1 MIKNAPLPFLQA
13 STRDFRHT
21 PCYWTLR
28 QEAERPQRTASN
40 PCRPQPFFT
49 CPEVQLQLGSP
60 ERWDETRTGKRAGGP
75 LTSLQLALP
84 ESSQALTRFKW
95 LQVHGADCV
104 STSTTHTASPRPR
117 RRLRLHV
124 HDADCVSTSTTQ
136 TASPGARRRLRL
148 HVHDADCV
156 SCADPTTNGTR
167 RQAPSA
173 NQRQAAMSSRPP
185 TSSLS
190 YPTCSRS
197 RPQSADPSSSGWRS
211 PLDLGVQG

>member
-13 STRDFRHT
+13 STRDFGHT

-104 STSTTHTASPRPR
+104 STSTT
-117 RRLRLHV
+117 
-124 HDADCVSTSTTQ
+124 Q
-136 TASPGARRRLRL
+136 TAPPRARRRLRL
-148 HVHDADCV
+148 PVHAADCV

-173 NQRQAAMSSRPP
+173 NQCQAAMSSHPP
-185 TSSLS
+185 PHL
-190 YPTCSRS
+190 
-197 RPQSADPSSSGWRS
+197 Q
-211 PLDLGVQG
+211 PLLPYVFAIEAAIG

>member
-40 PCRPQPFFT
+40 PCQPQPFFT

-60 ERWDETRTGKRAGGP
+60 ERWDKTRTGKRAGGP

-124 HDADCVSTSTTQ
+124 HDADCVWCT
-136 TASPGARRRLRL
+136 
-148 HVHDADCV
+148 
-156 SCADPTTNGTR
+156 DPTTNGTSR
-167 RQAPSA
+167 RAPSA
-173 NQRQAAMSSRPP
+173 NQCQAAMLSHPHLPP
-185 TSSLS
+185 LLPYVFAFKVAIS
-190 YPTCSRS
+190 
-197 RPQSADPSSSGWRS
+197 
-211 PLDLGVQG
+211 